1 SSRAWASHGPGA
13 PARARVRNGPGRPRP
28 HAATPARPGR
38 RRCTPRIRAFPRAST
53 ARSRRRE
60 RRTAGPDSRVSSYD
74 LEFGP
79 QIGDTQECVDGLDA
93 QVYRIVAAVVRH
105 HLAVRVTAGNAKGK
119 EVVARRAVDIEAAR
133 DHAVAAQRIAKP
145 GHLAVGAVH
154 RQPLLGLEGDAEDG
168 AHHRLVQP
176 AAYVA
181 GHAASR
187 ADLLRIG

>member
-1 SSRAWASHGPGA
+1 
-13 PARARVRNGPGRPRP
+13 
-28 HAATPARPGR
+28 
-38 RRCTPRIRAFPRAST
+38 
-53 ARSRRRE
+53 
-60 RRTAGPDSRVSSYD
+60 
-74 LEFGP
+74 
-79 QIGDTQECVDGLDA
+79 DA

-187 ADLLRIG
+187 ADLLRIGLATGEHGEVGDFRATVAPAVLVRVVQRTRFEKRFAARAEFRIELLQLPGENGVPAFVRFGQGSRSEEHTSELQSRENLVCRLLLEKKKT